1 MTDSS
6 PVLTYARQ
14 YLVAKGVI
22 GANSPLV
29 MSEAELDL
37 EMVGMF
43 KPGED
48 TFYFFTR
55 EEGRP
60 KTKYKGRRLHYT
72 KSLAGKVVVALPQ
85 AVSFTIDEG
94 ATAKIGGLEV
104 HDSGLARETQL
115 LTAMATE
122 LIYYIV
128 HDMKKHRRAGSVI
141 LPGELPIS
149 GSDRPYKMFLQLH
162 GWQREPRS
170 GLLKV
175 DLNQRTAGNAP

>member
-43 KPGED
+43 KPGKD

-55 EEGRP
+55 EEERS
-60 KTKYKGRRLHYT
+60 KTKYKSRRLHYT
-72 KSLAGKVVVALPQ
+72 KNLAGKVVVALPQ
-85 AVSFTIDEG
+85 AISFAVDEG
-94 ATAKIGGLEV
+94 AIAEIGGLEV
-104 HDSGLARETQL
+104 HDSGLEHETQL
-115 LTAMATE
+115 LTTMATE

-128 HDMKKHRRAGSVI
+128 HDMKKHHRASAVL
-141 LPGELPIS
+141 LPGELPIN
-149 GSDRPYKMFLQLH
+149 GSNRLYKMFLQLH
-162 GWQREPRS
+162 GWQREPRN
-170 GLLKV
+170 GYWKV
-175 DLNQRTAGNAP
+175 DLNTRTAGSAP